1 MRKRLLI
8 GLVSGGLLVAMAS
21 PALAGPPAYGC
32 PPSFDERTP
41 KPGLPP
47 DRNGNGT
54 YCQKAIGG
62 GGGGGPALLLIDDH
76 PIGPPG

>member
-1 MRKRLLI
+1 MKTRLMVGLI
-8 GLVSGGLLVAMAS
+8 AAGLLGALAS

-32 PPSFDERTP
+32 SPSFDERFT

-62 GGGGGPALLLIDDH
+62 GSGPALLLIDDH
-76 PIGPPG
+76 PVGPPG